1 MESILINILCCI
13 FLFEERADVEGILVR
28 GFLWTYYIWTVKY
41 MYLFDIFLSDKKINI
56 KQREYLFETELYSY
70 GHGIGKLFRS
80 LLAMFGALLGIVV
93 IWIVYV
99 LATILII
106 LIVTLVATINICRAR
121 VDLSKSAILRALDG
135 IHEDFFKALDS
146 TKEIYGEFKKQ
157 IR

>member
-1 MESILINILCCI
+1 
-13 FLFEERADVEGILVR
+13 
-28 GFLWTYYIWTVKY
+28 